1 MGTAAGSDGE
11 AEAWK
16 TMLLSLKWK
25 QVPPIGDASPCPR
38 AFHAAVSLAPAGV
51 PVLLTYGGWHPRR
64 GNFPDIWAAKLDPW
78 ADDDESCGVGRRA
91 VVADARFSS
100 SLHGPREMEA
110 DDDDDEDY
118 LGFGGGPL
126 VNVGGRIIPLE
137 IFAQLLR
144 VQFGEQEGARRLQEM
159 MTQSTRGGEPDDAQD

>member
-1 MGTAAGSDGE
+1 MR
-11 AEAWK
+11 
-16 TMLLSLKWK
+16 SLRWK
-25 QVPPIGDASPCPR
+25 QVPPRGNDQPCSR

-64 GNFPDIWAAKLDPW
+64 GNFGDIWAAKLDPW
-78 ADDDESCGVGRRA
+78 ADDNDTCGVGRRA

-100 SLHGPREMEA
+100 SLQVLPSEGEY
-110 DDDDDEDY
+110 DDEDDDY
-118 LGFGGGPL
+118 PGFGGGPL

-159 MTQSTRGGEPDDAQD
+159 MQPAGDDEPDNEDDGSEDAEE